1 MTKLKEYKK
10 YYKYAL
16 IGLLGIIILSLI
28 LWDRTPKY
36 SWPDGMIVP
45 KPSSKYGEV
54 EKKLS
59 GEVNATIYKVDSK
72 IYTSYVKELQKGGF
86 SIDEEVTGNWFE
98 AYNDKGYKV
107 RVSYYD
113 NSNEMR
119 LYLEIPIKLSNED
132 ISNVKYIDL
141 VPSINSDKVN
151 IINQS
156 DKYFDIYVGDYNLKK
171 YSNYVNECI
180 NLGYDV
186 DYDKSEKYFSAF
198 DTSGNKVIIKY
209 VGFDI
214 IKISFEK
221 SKDNNSNSSNTGNSE
236 SEPNYDFKELMDK
249 YEEFFDKYID
259 FMKKY
264 NNTEEITLDMINEYS
279 KYLSEYADYM
289 DKLSKAQPKD
299 LNSAD
304 YKYYMEVYTRIM
316 KKIADM

>member
-16 IGLLGIIILSLI
+16 IVLLGIIIWSLI

-36 SWPDGMIVP
+36 SWPDDMIIP

-54 EKKLS
+54 ERNLS
-59 GEVNATIYKVDSK
+59 GEVNATIYKVDSEVF
-72 IYTSYVKELQKGGF
+72 TSYVRKLQKEGF
-86 SIDEEVTGNWFE
+86 SIDEEVTGSSFE

-107 RVSYYD
+107 RVSHYD
-113 NSNEMR
+113 SSNEMH
-119 LYLEIPIKLSNED
+119 LYLEVPIKLSD
-132 ISNVKYIDL
+132 VDTSNVKYIDL
-141 VPSINSDKVN
+141 VPSISSDKVN
-151 IINQS
+151 IINHS
-156 DKYFDIYVGDYNLKK
+156 DKYFDIYVGDYNLEK

-198 DTSGNKVIIKY
+198 NTSGDKVIIKY
-209 VGFDI
+209 VGFNI
-214 IKISFEK
+214 MKVSFEK
-221 SKDNNSNSSNTGNSE
+221 SENNSYTGNNE
-236 SEPNYDFKELMDK
+236 SEVNYDFKELMDK
-249 YEEFFDKYID
+249 YEDFFDKYID

-264 NNTEEITLDMINEYS
+264 NDAEEITLDMINEYS
-279 KYLSEYADYM
+279 KFLSEYADYM

-299 LNSAD
+299 LSSAD

>member
-1 MTKLKEYKK
+1 MTKSKEYKK

-16 IGLLGIIILSLI
+16 IVLLGIIIWSLI

-36 SWPDGMIVP
+36 SWPVDMIIP

-54 EKKLS
+54 EKNLS
-59 GEVNATIYKVDSK
+59 GEVNATIYKVDSEAF
-72 IYTSYVKELQKGGF
+72 TSYVKELQKDGF
-86 SIDEEVTGNWFE
+86 SIDEEVTGSSFE

-107 RVSYYD
+107 RVSHY
-113 NSNEMR
+113 NSSNEMH
-119 LYLEIPIKLSNED
+119 LYLEMPIKLSNED
-132 ISNVKYIDL
+132 TSNIKYIDL
-141 VPSINSDKVN
+141 VPSISSDKVN

-156 DKYFDIYVGDYNLKK
+156 DRYFDIYVGDYNLEK
-171 YSNYVNECI
+171 YSNYVNLCI

-198 DTSGNKVIIKY
+198 NASGDKVIIKY
-209 VGFDI
+209 VGFNI
-214 IKISFEK
+214 MKISFEK
-221 SKDNNSNSSNTGNSE
+221 SKDNNSNSSSTGNSG
-236 SEPNYDFKELMDK
+236 SETNYDFKELMDG

-264 NNTEEITLDMINEYS
+264 NDADEITLDMINEYS
-279 KYLSEYADYM
+279 NFLSEYADYM

-299 LNSAD
+299 LSSAD